1 MIKISIQDA
10 KINFLTLVEKVINGE
25 EVVITKNNKPIVKLV
40 LPDEFQKIRRIGTAK
55 GKVTIPDDF
64 DEPLT
69 DFINYC

>member
-25 EVVITKNNKPIVKLV
+25 EVVITKNDKPIVKLV
-40 LPDEFQKIRRIGTAK
+40 LPDEFQKTRRIGTAK